1 MSNSTWQKIF
11 IGSILIL
18 ILGSIEFYDRIHV
31 PILESKSRIESRA
44 SELKVEIAR
53 REKFMSR
60 VRNEFGTIKI
70 YQTLLS
76 EREEQIRFSLPD
88 EFSTNQA
95 LELIDRASRK
105 SEIQMLN
112 LNFIEEN
119 PERLIIRIECVGDFF
134 SLNNFFREIQNSGRI
149 STIKILEFN
158 SGNQLRD
165 KFPEDWIRYAK
176 IDVTFF
182 KFSGEE

>member
-18 ILGSIEFYDRIHV
+18 ILGAIEFYDRIHV
-31 PILESKSRIESRA
+31 PILESKSRIESRT

-76 EREEQIRFSLPD
+76 EREDQIRFSLPD

-95 LELIDRASRK
+95 LELIDRSSRK
-105 SEIQMLN
+105 SEIQLLN
-112 LNFIEEN
+112 LNSMEETSD
-119 PERLIIRIECVGDFF
+119 RLTIRIECVGDFF

-158 SGNQLRD
+158 SGNQLRER
-165 KFPEDWIRYAK
+165 FPEDWIRYAK